1 VCSAPDVGDTVTMV
15 TDQVDQSARH
25 QEQPANGNEW
35 VWKLVAALAALV
47 LVGFI
52 VYVATRPPHPRPV
65 ASYSVTPP
73 ATLATGSKAP
83 TFVLPRLGGGP
94 PVSLASTL
102 GTPTVVNFFASWC
115 RDCQAELSAFG
126 ALSTQTVGRMAV
138 VGVDSNDT
146 VAAAEA
152 VLAKAGVTYP
162 VGVDS
167 DAKVATSYLL
177 TALPVTFFVDADG
190 RVVHVAFGTQTLASL
205 DHWTAVLTGR
215 TAHS

>member
-1 VCSAPDVGDTVTMV
+1 
-15 TDQVDQSARH
+15 
-25 QEQPANGNEW
+25 
-35 VWKLVAALAALV
+35 
-47 LVGFI
+47 
-52 VYVATRPPHPRPV
+52 
-65 ASYSVTPP
+65 
-73 ATLATGSKAP
+73 
-83 TFVLPRLGGGP
+83 
-94 PVSLASTL
+94 
-102 GTPTVVNFFASWC
+102 
-115 RDCQAELSAFG
+115 
-126 ALSTQTVGRMAV
+126 MAV

>member
-1 VCSAPDVGDTVTMV
+1 ML
-15 TDQVDQSARH
+15 TDPVDQSVRH
-25 QEQPANGNEW
+25 REQSANGNER

-52 VYVATRPPHPRPV
+52 VYVATRPPHPRP
-65 ASYSVTPP
+65 AAYSVTPP

-126 ALSTQTVGRMAV
+126 ALSTQAGGRVAV

-146 VAAAEA
+146 DAAAES
-152 VLAKAGVTYP
+152 VLAKAKVTYP

-167 DAKVATSYLL
+167 NAKVATSYLL
-177 TALPVTFFVDADG
+177 TALPVTFFLDADG

-205 DHWTAVLTGR
+205 VHWTAVLTAG